1 MTQSP
6 HETVNPLTL
15 AEPVGYSHALVVTP
29 GRTVFVGGQTARRTD
44 GSVAGDTVVQQFDQ
58 ALGNVVEAL
67 RSAGA
72 EPVHVVDMRIHTTS
86 LSTYRANLG
95 TLGSIYRRHMGRHYP
110 AMSALGVHELL
121 ERGALVEITCTAV
134 VPDSH
139 DNDPLSGERAME
151 IEVEEGLVSGPFAD
165 PAEPGNERA
174 RTST

>member
-1 MTQSP
+1 MAQTP

-15 AEPVGYSHALVVTP
+15 AEPVGYSHAIVVTP

-44 GSVAGDTVVQQFDQ
+44 GSMTGDTLVQQFDH

-67 RSAGA
+67 RNAGA

-86 LSTYRANLG
+86 ISTYRANLK
-95 TLGSIYRRHMGRHYP
+95 TLGPVYRRHMGRHYP

-134 VPDSH
+134 VPDTH
-139 DNDPLSGERAME
+139 DDDPLSNERALE
-151 IEVEEGLVSGPFAD
+151 IEVEEGLVSGPFED
-165 PAEPGNERA
+165 PNEPGNERA
-174 RTST
+174 RT